1 MNCQEFTLFIV
12 ELARGQILEA
22 ASREGAMRH
31 AETCQGCAARLAE
44 ERSLNVALRAFAA
57 SLSESHAPSRV
68 EANLLA
74 AFHQKH
80 ASGRKAQAVTTL
92 LPFPPAKSAG
102 ASRSF
107 KRWPQ
112 RIAVAAAIAA
122 SLVLIAVVGRH
133 MQFTNTAS
141 PQIVAT
147 RDKHTRDMQT
157 SDKQT
162 RDPQSLQPG
171 GESTGLPALAV
182 TTGRAV
188 GEQRQPGIVNSLP
201 RRMTPNA
208 AVKASRNSSPKMLTV
223 GGVIDGGN
231 AVFAAGEGETALK
244 AENEAARAAAAESVT
259 DFMPLTVGAP
269 APPLES
275 GQLVRVEL
283 PRSALASLGLPVNVE
298 RAHEPLKADV
308 LLGGDGQ
315 ARAIR
320 FVR

>member
-1 MNCQEFTLFIV
+1 MNCQEFTLFII
-12 ELARGQILEA
+12 ELARGQMLEA

-31 AETCQGCAARLAE
+31 AEACQACAARLAE
-44 ERSLNVALRAFAA
+44 ERSLNMALRAFAS

-80 ASGRKAQAVTTL
+80 ASGRKAQAATTL
-92 LPFPPAKSAG
+92 LPFPPAKTTG
-102 ASRSF
+102 ASRSSN
-107 KRWPQ
+107 RWPQ

-122 SLVLIAVVGRH
+122 SLVLIAFAGWR
-133 MQFTNTAS
+133 MQFTNTVS
-141 PQIVAT
+141 PQIVEM
-147 RDKHTRDMQT
+147 RDKQT
-157 SDKQT
+157 SD
-162 RDPQSLQPG
+162 PQSPQPG
-171 GESTGLPALAV
+171 SESTSLPALAV
-182 TTGRAV
+182 TTGRAA
-188 GEQRQPGIVNSLP
+188 GDQRRRSIVTSLP

-208 AVKASRNSSPKMLTV
+208 AVKASRNSSPKMITV

-231 AVFAAGEGETALK
+231 AVFEAGEGETALK
-244 AENEAARAAAAESVT
+244 ADNEAARTAATESVT

>member
-1 MNCQEFTLFIV
+1 MNCQEFTIFII
-12 ELARGQILEA
+12 ELARGQLMEA

-31 AETCQGCAARLAE
+31 AETCQACVTRLE
-44 ERSLNVALRAFAA
+44 QERNLTVALRAFA
-57 SLSESHAPSRV
+57 SSMSENYAPVRV

-80 ASGRKAQAVTTL
+80 ASGRKAQAATTL
-92 LPFPPAKSAG
+92 LPFPPAKTAG
-102 ASRSF
+102 TSRSSN
-107 KRWPQ
+107 RWPQ
-112 RIAVAAAIAA
+112 RIAVATAIAA
-122 SLVLIAVVGRH
+122 SLVLVAVAGWR
-133 MQFTNTAS
+133 MQFTNTVS

-147 RDKHTRDMQT
+147 RDKQT
-157 SDKQT
+157 SD
-162 RDPQSLQPG
+162 PQSPQPSV
-171 GESTGLPALAV
+171 ESTGSPAMA
-182 TTGRAV
+182 TDRAASD
-188 GEQRQPGIVNSLP
+188 QPRSGIVNSLP
-201 RRMTPNA
+201 RRMMPNA
-208 AVKASRNSSPKMLTV
+208 AVKTSRNSSPKMITV

-231 AVFAAGEGETALK
+231 AVFEAGEGETALK
-244 AENEAARAAAAESVT
+244 ADNEAARPAATESVT
-259 DFMPLTVGAP
+259 DFMPLTAGAP

>member
-1 MNCQEFTLFIV
+1 MNCQEFTLFII
-12 ELARGQILEA
+12 ELARGQMLEA

-31 AETCQGCAARLAE
+31 AETCQACAARLAE
-44 ERSLNVALRAFAA
+44 ERSLNVALRAFAS

-80 ASGRKAQAVTTL
+80 ASGRKAQTATTL
-92 LPFPPAKSAG
+92 LPFPPAKTAG
-102 ASRSF
+102 TSRSSN
-107 KRWPQ
+107 RWPQ

-122 SLVLIAVVGRH
+122 SLVLVAFAGWR
-133 MQFTNTAS
+133 MQFTNTVS
-141 PQIVAT
+141 PQIVEM
-147 RDKHTRDMQT
+147 R
-157 SDKQT
+157 DKQT
-162 RDPQSLQPG
+162 RDKQTSDPQSLQPG
-171 GESTGLPALAV
+171 GESTSLPALAV
-182 TTGRAV
+182 TTGRAANA
-188 GEQRQPGIVNSLP
+188 QPQSGIVNSLP
-201 RRMTPNA
+201 RRMMPNA
-208 AVKASRNSSPKMLTV
+208 AVKTSRGSSPKMITV

-231 AVFAAGEGETALK
+231 AVFEAGEGETALR
-244 AENEAARAAAAESVT
+244 ADNEAARPAATESVT
-259 DFMPLTVGAP
+259 DFMPLTAGAP